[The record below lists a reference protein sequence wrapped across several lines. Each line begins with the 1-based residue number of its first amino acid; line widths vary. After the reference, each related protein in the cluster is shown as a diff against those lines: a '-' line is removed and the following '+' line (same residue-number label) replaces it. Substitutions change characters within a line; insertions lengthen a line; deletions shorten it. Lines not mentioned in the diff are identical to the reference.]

1 MKYSEKNILY
11 ILTVLEAI
19 EKIQL
24 YVDGYT
30 NATDFFAANNQMTFN
45 AVSHLL
51 LAVGEE
57 SKKIEEVLKE
67 EMGLINWEEIAGM
80 RNRIAHDYR
89 GIDKEVVFE
98 VVQKDLP
105 ILKQVLLMMIKF
117 VEPDSSK
124 LKEILISEWYQHA
137 RKLF

>member
-1 MKYSEKNILY
+1 MRYSEKNILY

-24 YVDGYT
+24 YVNGYK
-30 NATDFFAANNQMTFN
+30 NATDFFDANNQMTFN
-45 AVSHLL
+45 AVCHLL

-57 SKKIEEVLKE
+57 SKKIEEALKE
-67 EMGLINWEEIAGM
+67 EMGLINWEEIARM

-89 GIDKEVVFE
+89 AIDKEVVFE

-105 ILKQVLLMMIKF
+105 VLKQVLLMMIKF

-124 LKEILISEWYQHA
+124 LNGVLLSEWYQHA